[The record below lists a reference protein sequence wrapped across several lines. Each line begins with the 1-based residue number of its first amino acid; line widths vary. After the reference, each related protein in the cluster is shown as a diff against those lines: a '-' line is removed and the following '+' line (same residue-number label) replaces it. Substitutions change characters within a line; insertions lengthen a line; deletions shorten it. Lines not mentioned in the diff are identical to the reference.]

1 MKHRNRLTADR
12 QELVDRVTHLTS
24 ALVKQNDAI
33 SKLKE
38 KEWDLLTEQE
48 HLQKKIRLLEEGL
61 AETDH

>member
-24 ALVKQNDAI
+24 ALVKQKAAI

-48 HLQKKIRLLEEGL
+48 HLQKKIRLLEGGL